1 MAVQWVGLV
10 LRLYIVNSRVPVLE
24 ARAVDAQLAV
34 LKVRALATSALF
46 KDAPARAR
54 VLISLRLAWAK
65 KAQASGGGARLTSR
79 QPSSTQAPHMACEA
93 QLSPSCLRRR
103 CRAR

>member
-54 VLISLRLAWAK
+54 VLIILRLVGK
-65 KAQASGGGARLTSR
+65 KCSGVRGWSAPDVAQA
-79 QPSSTQAPHMACEA
+79 
-93 QLSPSCLRRR
+93 
-103 CRAR
+103 

>member
-46 KDAPARAR
+46 KSVNELDLADFLPSVKKGSNEIGWFSWPE
-54 VLISLRLAWAK
+54 VLF
-65 KAQASGGGARLTSR
+65 
-79 QPSSTQAPHMACEA
+79 
-93 QLSPSCLRRR
+93 
-103 CRAR
+103 